1 MLFAIICY
9 CMKHRTVKELVQCI
23 LLLCSTCEY
32 VVCCSSCFFLCR
44 YLLQSG
50 SKGPPNSIMDI
61 MPMIGGRVYS
71 SLERSHLMLDVYEG
85 ELVKE
90 LQNGRLFKLLAKLGT
105 ITERPE

>member
-1 MLFAIICY
+1 MAPSYVLKSLHCTDSTVTIFNHTIPFA
-9 CMKHRTVKELVQCI
+9 V
-23 LLLCSTCEY
+23 
-32 VVCCSSCFFLCR
+32 FR

-50 SKGPPNSIMDI
+50 SKGPPHSIMDI
-61 MPMIGGRVYS
+61 LPMIGGRVYS

-90 LQNGRLFKLLAKLGT
+90 LQNGRLFRLLAKLST